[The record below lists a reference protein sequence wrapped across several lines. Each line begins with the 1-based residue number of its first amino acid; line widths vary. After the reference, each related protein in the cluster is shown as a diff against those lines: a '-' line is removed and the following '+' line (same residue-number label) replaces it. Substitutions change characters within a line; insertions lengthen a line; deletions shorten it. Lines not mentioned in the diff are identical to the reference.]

1 MLIEFTDSC
10 RVNDL
15 LKRAIVYV
23 EAGVDAG
30 VTESGVTESGVTQYW
45 VVDMC
50 SSQIHGMSDADEM
63 TT

>member
-15 LKRAIVYV
+15 LKRSIVYV
-23 EAGVDAG
+23 EAGVDA
-30 VTESGVTESGVTQYW
+30 GVTESGVTQYW